1 MFSLCNY
8 WSLFYIFKCFVSVRD
23 LTWRLRWAAPPS
35 GPHPEHGCGSEISW
49 EPRPTPCP
57 GSPFHPPHS
66 WHIRGQTEQNEWN
79 QFVPVLQAVS
89 SWPRFYHGGYVSIYK
104 RGCYEGF
111 LVRFVPWV
119 ILITWRIFMNWV
131 CRSFVLCRSLFIK
144 LLIAMA
150 PPHVLVQ
157 AVFFCCCAC
166 GQGSSDFYPIIQ
178 GLGTTGG
185 KKIILTPRHLCWTVS
200 VDCREILQSSA
211 CSAPSSAA
219 GSEPRQPGCQG

>member
-1 MFSLCNY
+1 MITAQDCFPVFSLCNY
-8 WSLFYIFKCFVSVRD
+8 WSVCHIFKCFVSGRD

-79 QFVPVLQAVS
+79 QFVPRLTGL

-111 LVRFVPWV
+111 LVTFVPWV
-119 ILITWRIFMNWV
+119 ILITWRILMSWV
-131 CRSFVLCRSLFIK
+131 CRSSVLCCFLLIK
-144 LLIAMA
+144 LLIAM
-150 PPHVLVQ
+150 PPHPPMFWYKLSFFVVVHADKDPLTFVQ
-157 AVFFCCCAC
+157 LYKA
-166 GQGSSDFYPIIQ
+166 
-178 GLGTTGG
+178 
-185 KKIILTPRHLCWTVS
+185 
-200 VDCREILQSSA
+200 
-211 CSAPSSAA
+211 
-219 GSEPRQPGCQG
+219 